1 MLCYLD
7 TVEVRPRVNNP
18 LPLFVCTW
26 LGVVGDA
33 TAQGRESDGFL
44 NINRLKA
51 RNIQLTKNIF
61 PLDENDFKYWIQ
73 NLICRRVIIPKKD
86 TNGAF
91 TDELQ
96 EVVTPENSQKTKVNL
111 IYKQVPLSA
120 IVKDVKAVQYINKAG
135 EEVTQSYI
143 NVIGWA
149 TKNDEWAEDQTPEEM
164 ALTNFNR
171 NVETGAYTPIYSEP
185 ANEVKNPDTQIN
197 SASASANVSN
207 PLNGLL

>member
-33 TAQGRESDGFL
+33 NAPQKNANGFL

-61 PLDENDFKYWIQ
+61 PLDESDFKTWV
-73 NLICRRVIIPKKD
+73 NTLLCRRVIIPKKD
-86 TNGAF
+86 ANGAF
-91 TDELQ
+91 TDELT
-96 EVVTPENSQKTKVNL
+96 EVLSPENTGKTKVNL
-111 IYKQVPLSA
+111 IYKQVPLA
-120 IVKDVKAVQYINKAG
+120 VITKGVKAVQYINKQG

-149 TKNDEWAEDQTPEEM
+149 DESDNWAEDLSPEEM

-171 NVETGAYTPIYSEP
+171 NIETGTYTPVYE
-185 ANEVKNPDTQIN
+185 EVKNPDTQIN
-197 SASASANVSN
+197 SGSGSN
-207 PLNGLL
+207 PLSGLL

>member
-7 TVEVRPRVNNP
+7 TVEVRPRVNNT

-33 TAQGRESDGFL
+33 KAEGRESDGFL
-44 NINRLKA
+44 NVQRLKA

-61 PLDENDFKYWIQ
+61 PLDEEDFKYWVN
-73 NLICRRVIIPKKD
+73 NLLCRRVIIPKKD
-86 TNGAF
+86 SSGNF

-96 EVVTPENSQKTKVNL
+96 EVLSPENSQKTKVNL

-120 IVKDVKAVQYINKAG
+120 ITKDVKAIEYINRQG
-135 EEVTQSYI
+135 EQVTQSYI

-149 TKNDEWAEDQTPEEM
+149 TKSDEWAEDQTPEEM

-171 NVETGAYTPIYSEP
+171 NLENGTYTPVYSEP
-185 ANEVKNPDTQIN
+185 SKEVKNPDTQIN
-197 SASASANVSN
+197 SASAPTN

>member
-26 LGVVGDA
+26 FGVVGDA

-44 NINRLKA
+44 NVQRLKA

-73 NLICRRVIIPKKD
+73 NLVCRRVIIPKKD
-86 TNGAF
+86 ANGAF

-96 EVVTPENSQKTKVNL
+96 EVVTPENAQKTKVNL

-120 IVKDVKAVQYINKAG
+120 IVKDVKAVQYINKNG
-135 EEVTQSYI
+135 DEITQSYI

-149 TKNDEWAEDQTPEEM
+149 TKDDEWAEDQTPEEM

-171 NVETGAYTPIYSEP
+171 NIETGAYIPIYE
-185 ANEVKNPDTQIN
+185 EVKNPDTQIN
-197 SASASANVSN
+197 SGSAPTSASN
-207 PLNGLL
+207 PLSGLL

>member
-26 LGVVGDA
+26 LGIVGDA
-33 TAQGRESDGFL
+33 KAEGRESDGFL
-44 NINRLKA
+44 NVQRLKA

-61 PLDENDFKYWIQ
+61 PLDENDFKYWVA
-73 NLICRRVIIPKKD
+73 NLLCRRVIVPKKD
-86 TNGAF
+86 ANGAF

-96 EVVTPENSQKTKVNL
+96 EVLSPENAQKTKVNL
-111 IYKQVPLSA
+111 IYKQVPLST
-120 IVKDVKAVQYINKAG
+120 ITKDVKAIQYINKQG

-149 TKNDEWAEDQTPEEM
+149 DKEDNWAEDQTPEEM

-171 NVETGAYTPIYSEP
+171 NVETGAYTPVYTEP

-197 SASASANVSN
+197 SAPASN